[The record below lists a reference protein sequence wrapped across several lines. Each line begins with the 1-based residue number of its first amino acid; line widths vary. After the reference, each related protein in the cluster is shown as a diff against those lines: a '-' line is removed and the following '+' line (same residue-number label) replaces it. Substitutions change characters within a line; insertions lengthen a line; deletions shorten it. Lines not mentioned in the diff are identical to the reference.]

1 MFGLKLCFCCRC
13 LIYELLSSLVP
24 LVNVFLLKKGV
35 FSPNCHSHRSI
46 FTLQRWVHWT
56 CELDQYKL
64 NWTEFDRVS
73 QQTQVLTFA
82 CICKFLRRQVA
93 HKSIKKKKS
102 NKLHPLKKTVICG
115 SKHIKFLLLESGMSS
130 NHAGITL
137 TWCFNVQLQAIW
149 LHSETKS
156 L

>member
-1 MFGLKLCFCCRC
+1 MFGLKLCFCCRF
-13 LIYELLSSLVP
+13 LIHKLLLSLVL

-35 FSPNCHSHRSI
+35 FSPNCHSHCSI

-93 HKSIKKKKS
+93 HKSIKKKS